1 MLSIGRLQHILL
13 FILIALCFLGM
24 NILDM
29 FGYRM
34 GADATNS
41 LTKIHPLTYF
51 IFSLLFA
58 NLLLFD
64 YSIIRNVA
72 IVKPTRNY
80 FLAIV
85 LLFAYLFL
93 SGKASAVGYI
103 FDTLLVPV
111 FVASYIRSLPRPLA
125 QKAPHYA
132 LLFILFNSVVA
143 IVERLL
149 STNFFPIEADF
160 GGLFRSTALLGHPLN
175 NALITFIFIVFILST
190 NLSIPRKSTYLL
202 ILLLAL
208 TCFGAR
214 GSLYVSILAVGIL
227 YVYPVFFSSRPYF
240 QKVSKLAVVGIL
252 VLAAI
257 GMSYLILFTPFGER
271 LVDASF
277 FDEGSAGARVEALDL
292 VNLNEPARYLWAKPQ
307 EEIDYLMHVFDI
319 FIIENFFI
327 VWILKFGLIF
337 TVILSAT
344 LFLFLFLNSLLNS
357 KIYSLI
363 ILALFILTASTNN
376 SLATSTTAISLFI
389 IIFSTPTDKYKF
401 VL

>member
-1 MLSIGRLQHILL
+1 
-13 FILIALCFLGM
+13 M

-29 FGYRM
+29 FGYCM

-51 IFSLLFA
+51 LFALIFS
-58 NLLLFD
+58 NLLIFD
-64 YSIIRNVA
+64 YSIIRNIA
-72 IVKPTRNY
+72 TIKPARNY

-103 FDTLLVPV
+103 LDTLLMPV
-111 FVASYIRSLPRPLA
+111 LVFAYLRRLPAELA
-125 QKAPHYA
+125 RKAPHYA
-132 LLFILFNSVVA
+132 MLFILFNSVVA

-149 STNFFPIEADF
+149 STNFFPIETDF

-175 NALITFIFIVFILST
+175 NALITFIFIVFLLST
-190 NLSIPRKSTYLL
+190 ELSIPRKSVYLL

-214 GSLYVSILAVGIL
+214 GSLYVSILAIGIL
-227 YVYPVFFSSRPYF
+227 YVYPVFFSRKQYF
-240 QKVSKLAVVGIL
+240 QKASKVTVVLIL
-252 VLAAI
+252 VMASA
-257 GMSYLILFTPFGER
+257 GMFYLILFTPFGER

-277 FDEGSAGARVEALDL
+277 FDEDSAGARVEALDL
-292 VNLNEPARYLWAKPQ
+292 VNLNQPANYLWAKPQ
-307 EEIDYLMHVFDI
+307 EEIDYMMHIFDI

-337 TVILSAT
+337 TFILSLT
-344 LFLFLFLNSLLNS
+344 LLLFLFLNNLLQS

-363 ILALFILTASTNN
+363 ILTLFIMTASTNN
-376 SLATSTTAISLFI
+376 SLATSTTAISIFI
-389 IIFSTPTDKYKF
+389 ILFSTPTIKYRF